1 MISCQKYLFIT
12 LLAFAYIPMYA
23 QDGESQ
29 KKQEKRV
36 LEQRTQ
42 QEAEQEQAQ
51 IAMNNQHMAI
61 QKKKTRKRMK
71 KSKKKAKK
79 VNEHKGDFFLV
90 RLFKNRNKGF

>member
-1 MISCQKYLFIT
+1 MNSCIINLFVAALIFT
-12 LLAFAYIPMYA
+12 CSHIYA

-29 KKQEKRV
+29 KKQEQRV
-36 LEQRTQ
+36 LEQRIQ
-42 QEAEQEQAQ
+42 QESDQEQAQ
-51 IAMNNQHMAI
+51 ITMNNQHMAI
-61 QKKKTRKRMK
+61 QEKKTRKRMK

>member
-1 MISCQKYLFIT
+1 
-12 LLAFAYIPMYA
+12 MYA

-29 KKQEKRV
+29 KKQEQRI

-71 KSKKKAKK
+71 NSSDWLQERITGTVKTFP
-79 VNEHKGDFFLV
+79 G
-90 RLFKNRNKGF
+90 R